1 MNIKLG
7 KNAYGKNAVNLSK
20 IIRHEGYN
28 EFRQVSV
35 NVSLEGDFE
44 TAHTLGDNTKILPT
58 DTQKNTVYVLAK
70 EFFTGSIE
78 DFGKQLAVHFFRKN
92 QQISTVTI
100 GITEHLYARI
110 PYGGTDHPYAFISSG
125 DETHTTKIVQNASGV
140 HVSSAINNLLIVK
153 TTDSGFE
160 NYISDQYTTLQE
172 TNDRIMATRCEAS
185 WEYYSL
191 ELDYSWHYKTIRAE
205 LLRVFAEHQSL
216 SLQQTMYAMGEAILE
231 KNEAVKEISF
241 KMPNK
246 HHILFNLEQFG
257 IDNNNEI
264 FIATDE
270 PYGYITATIV
280 REG

>member
-20 IIRHEGYN
+20 IIRHGGYN

-44 TAHTLGDNTKILPT
+44 TAHTLGDNTQILPT
-58 DTQKNTVYVLAK
+58 DTQKNTVYALAK
-70 EFFTGSIE
+70 DFFTGSVE
-78 DFGKQLAVHFFRKN
+78 DFGRQLSQHFFSNN
-92 QQISTVTI
+92 QQVSGVII
-100 GITEHLYARI
+100 RITEHLYARI
-110 PYGGTDHPYAFISSG
+110 PYGGTDHPYAFIGSG
-125 DETHTTKIVQNASGV
+125 SETHTTEIVQNASGV
-140 HVSSAINNLLIVK
+140 QVASGINHLLIVK
-153 TTDSGFE
+153 TADSGFE
-160 NYISDQYTTLQE
+160 NYIRDQYTTLKD
-172 TNDRIMATRCEAS
+172 TNDRIMATQCEVS
-185 WEYYSL
+185 WTYYPL
-191 ELDYSWHYKTIRAE
+191 ELDYTWLYNSIRAE

-257 IDNNNEI
+257 MENKNEI